1 MHLRIKLPP
10 APIPIPMFA
19 PRASRR
25 ARHVSAWPLRLSPPA
40 GCNGLRRGQRV
51 CACDRRR
58 EQEAHRLDGLGVCGQ
73 AGVGAGRGPQS
84 YNARESYRSQTREST
99 QTPFVTG
106 LVTPVRL
113 YDLRTWQATC
123 QGWLR
128 GWLAASLRPTS
139 SEVAAGCARSGPE
152 VDPKRHI
159 STHLWARSTS
169 THFDPLR

>member
-1 MHLRIKLPP
+1 MHLRIKL
-10 APIPIPMFA
+10 
-19 PRASRR
+19 
-25 ARHVSAWPLRLSPPA
+25 SAWPLRLSPPA

-58 EQEAHRLDGLGVCGQ
+58 EQEPGSSSPGRTRGVR
-73 AGVGAGRGPQS
+73 AGGRGRRAWTTVLQ
-84 YNARESYRSQTREST
+84 RTRKLPLSNSRKHPNTLRDWTCHPST
-99 QTPFVTG
+99 AVRPTHMAGYLPG
-106 LVTPVRL
+106 L
-113 YDLRTWQATC
+113 AT
-123 QGWLR
+123 
-128 GWLAASLRPTS
+128 WLAGSSLRPTS